1 MIKANLKII
10 DVNTFNNLNPIPAIT
25 IKRQIFNNKSKSI
38 CIPPYFA
45 LTSS

>member
-25 IKRQIFNNKSKSI
+25 IKRQISNNKSKSI
-38 CIPPYFA
+38 CIAPVYIDY
-45 LTSS
+45 